1 MSFVSLLK
9 ITLKTFYVSVY
20 QKGLNSTFK
29 YLILCKTI
37 KEDIIV
43 LITRFQQVTHLSR
56 YVLRSARTKTV
67 FFNLLMCW
75 HGHLILLYLGE
86 LVIFNANIDS
96 LTLSTL
102 CLKWVK
108 NRKCSLLAFWKAVTS
123 EKFDMYMR

>member
-9 ITLKTFYVSVY
+9 ITLQTFYVSVY

-96 LTLSTL
+96 LTLSAL
-102 CLKWVK
+102 CLK
-108 NRKCSLLAFWKAVTS
+108 
-123 EKFDMYMR
+123 